1 MAKLHAERVLGS
13 AEPQR
18 SEQWKGCAE
27 VLKSA
32 ARPRSDF
39 AIRERRNLAAWWS
52 RARAAPRLR
61 VRVGEKLTTSEG
73 TCGPLLLL
81 KVSAQG
87 FGALGGVSNQGDLA
101 PPALVLHGHYG
112 WRTHV
117 G

>member
-1 MAKLHAERVLGS
+1 MVEQGSGS
-13 AEPQR
+13 A
-18 SEQWKGCAE
+18 K
-27 VLKSA
+27 A
-32 ARPRSDF
+32 AGQGRGKAHD
-39 AIRERRNLAAWWS
+39 ERRNL
-52 RARAAPRLR
+52 
-61 VRVGEKLTTSEG
+61 
-73 TCGPLLLL
+73 CGPLLLL